1 MSHRSP
7 DRNELIVSHMFLR
20 QTVGWIGSLLP
31 IVLLV
36 GTSISSTALR
46 PDSISGYYDTDMRK
60 IFAGTQSA
68 FGECEEYDNMHRW
81 ITKIADFSGGLSLL
95 RTVRRGNA

>member
-46 PDSISGYYDTDMRK
+46 PDSISGYYYTDMRK
-60 IFAGTQSA
+60 IFAGRLSA
-68 FGECEEYDNMHRW
+68 FGVFFGEYEEYDNMHRW
-81 ITKIADFSGGLSLL
+81 ITKIADFSGAYRCSVL
-95 RTVRRGNA
+95 